1 MAWSRMMLA
10 ASLMTML
17 AACSSVPKDKLP
29 DVKSTGPSN
38 PYPALP
44 ADQTAGCYVPPVS
57 GGDDAIVDLGVHRVA
72 LKRCDLKHKRLV
84 RWYNSL
90 RKTKG

>member
-1 MAWSRMMLA
+1 MAWHRAMLA
-10 ASLMTML
+10 FSLMTML

-29 DVKSTGPSN
+29 DVKSTGPAN
-38 PYPALP
+38 VYPALP
-44 ADQTAGCYVPPVS
+44 ADQTAGCYVPPVTA
-57 GGDDAIVDLGVHRVA
+57 GDSAKASLATQRTA
-72 LKRCDLKHKRLV
+72 LKRCDLKHRRLV